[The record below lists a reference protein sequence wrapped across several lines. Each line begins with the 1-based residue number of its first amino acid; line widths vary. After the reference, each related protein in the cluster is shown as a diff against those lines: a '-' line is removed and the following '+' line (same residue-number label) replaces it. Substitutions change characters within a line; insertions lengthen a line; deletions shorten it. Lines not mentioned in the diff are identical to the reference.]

1 MPVFEDERGLYFFNN
16 KDLALFPFAGEL
28 AAAGV
33 SSFKIEGRMKAIHYI
48 ATIVSFYRQLIDG
61 KEFTEQ
67 QALEYISRV
76 PNRGYSQGFMKGSI
90 TPEDYSTGESL
101 SQARATFVGNV
112 LEETVGGKA
121 IVEVRNKITAGDT
134 LEVLRPDGGLGGLSE
149 ITLADELTLKSGNT
163 TDVVNNSQFI
173 LLDKNL
179 PQYTILRRV
188 HAE

>member
-1 MPVFEDERGLYFFNN
+1 MPVFEDDRGLYFFNN
-16 KDLALFPFAGEL
+16 KDLALFPFVGEL
-28 AAAGV
+28 TAAGV

-101 SQARATFVGNV
+101 SQATATFVGNV
-112 LEETVGGKA
+112 LDETVDGKA

-134 LEVLRPDGGLGGLSE
+134 LEVLRPDGSLSE

-173 LLDKNL
+173 LLDEKL
-179 PQYTILRRV
+179 PPYTILRRV
-188 HAE
+188 HAD